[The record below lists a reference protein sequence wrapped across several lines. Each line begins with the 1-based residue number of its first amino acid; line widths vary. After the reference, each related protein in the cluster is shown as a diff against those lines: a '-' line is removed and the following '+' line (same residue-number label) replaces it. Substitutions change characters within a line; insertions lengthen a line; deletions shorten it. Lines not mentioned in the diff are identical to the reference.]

1 MVGEREYFFKSVG
14 DLCLVAD
21 VPRIK
26 RSIIVALDDVK
37 DSYRVTASKQS
48 NYDVATDETAAADDE
63 ERVALWGGHG
73 VYGTSKC
80 CNKSSHLFPSCMQSD
95 AIT

>member
-1 MVGEREYFFKSVG
+1 MVGGGEYLFKSVG

-26 RSIIVALDDVK
+26 RSIIVTLDDVK
-37 DSYRVTASKQS
+37 DSYRVAASKQS

-63 ERVALWGGHG
+63 EGVALWGGHG
-73 VYGTSKC
+73 VCGTSKC
-80 CNKSSHLFPSCMQSD
+80 FNKSSHLFPSFMH
-95 AIT
+95 AI

>member
-1 MVGEREYFFKSVG
+1 VVKGREYLFKSVG

-26 RSIIVALDDVK
+26 RSVVVALDDVK
-37 DSYRVTASKQS
+37 DSYRVAASKQS

-80 CNKSSHLFPSCMQSD
+80 ANKSSHLFPSFIQ
-95 AIT
+95 AI